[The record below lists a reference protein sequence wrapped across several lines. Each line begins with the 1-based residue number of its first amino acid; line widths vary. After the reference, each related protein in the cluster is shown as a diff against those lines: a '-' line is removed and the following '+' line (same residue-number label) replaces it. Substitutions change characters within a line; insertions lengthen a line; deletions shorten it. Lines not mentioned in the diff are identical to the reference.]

1 MKPAELRRTHTCG
14 MTLQNEGLGYCDLD
28 DLMKNPCD
36 LEFIFE
42 LLSVELPSD
51 YQKEAWQ
58 MSDEERLLKVSELKE
73 EGNQLYK
80 ERNFKGAQEKYTYA
94 IGLIEQLMLKEKP
107 RDVEWNELA
116 EIKVPLLLNYS
127 QCKLLAKDYY
137 PVITYCTE
145 VLTYDPDNVKAYYRR
160 AKAHCGTWNL
170 SEAEKDYQK
179 SIELDPK
186 LAAAVAKELNE
197 FKQLLHEKEAQDK
210 EKFKNLF

>member
-1 MKPAELRRTHTCG
+1 MKPLESRRTHTCG

-28 DLMKNPCD
+28 DLMKNPVD

-42 LLSVELPSD
+42 LLSVELPND
-51 YQKEAWQ
+51 YQKDAWQ
-58 MSDEERLLKVSELKE
+58 MSDEEKLSKITELKE

-80 ERNFKGAQEKYTYA
+80 DKDLKGAEDKYAFA

-107 RDVEWNELA
+107 HDVEWNELA
-116 EIKVPLLLNYS
+116 QIKVPLLLNYS

-145 VLTYDPDNVKAYYRR
+145 VLTYDPNNVKAYYRR

-170 SEAEKDYQK
+170 AEAEKDYMK
-179 SIELDPK
+179 SVEFDSTLN
-186 LAAAVAKELNE
+186 AAAAKELSE
-197 FKQLLHEKEAQDK
+197 FKKLLHEKERMDK
-210 EKFKNLF
+210 DKFKSLF